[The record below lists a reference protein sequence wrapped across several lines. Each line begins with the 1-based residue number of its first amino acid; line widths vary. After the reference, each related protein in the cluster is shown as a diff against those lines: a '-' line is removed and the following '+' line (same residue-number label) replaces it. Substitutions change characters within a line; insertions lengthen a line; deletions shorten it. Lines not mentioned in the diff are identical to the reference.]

1 MRGSTWLLVLGLLSM
16 ACGVPAGSF
25 EPSGLAPPGG
35 GLTLVT
41 EPTATRGLT
50 WSNLRADGEQL
61 TVDLVATESLN
72 DVYGLALRLHLTGA
86 TFVKAEAAE
95 AWPLFRAER
104 GALVFSARGAG
115 AGRVVRGGRVAT
127 VWLSPSAA
135 AGRIELD
142 LSRSAL
148 VGADGASRQVS
159 MGAAR
164 WSR

>member
-61 TVDLVATESLN
+61 TVDLVATES
-72 DVYGLALRLHLTGA
+72 DVYKRQLMHMLYGACVGLAPMLRRNFARGNELQRG
-86 TFVKAEAAE
+86 AAE
-95 AWPLFRAER
+95 MRK
-104 GALVFSARGAG
+104 
-115 AGRVVRGGRVAT
+115 
-127 VWLSPSAA
+127 
-135 AGRIELD
+135 
-142 LSRSAL
+142 
-148 VGADGASRQVS
+148 VGPVASR
-159 MGAAR
+159 
-164 WSR
+164 